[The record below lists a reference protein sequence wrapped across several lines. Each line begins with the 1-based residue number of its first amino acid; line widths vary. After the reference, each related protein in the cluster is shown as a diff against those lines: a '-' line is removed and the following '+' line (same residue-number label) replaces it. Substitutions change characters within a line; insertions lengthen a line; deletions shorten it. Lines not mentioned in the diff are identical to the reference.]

1 MGTQRIT
8 LQGVKLVDIL
18 KREGEELFV
27 FKWSLPGAYNS
38 FLSIVA

>member
-1 MGTQRIT
+1 MKGHPHAGHMGTQRIT

-27 FKWSLPGAYNS
+27 FK
-38 FLSIVA
+38 